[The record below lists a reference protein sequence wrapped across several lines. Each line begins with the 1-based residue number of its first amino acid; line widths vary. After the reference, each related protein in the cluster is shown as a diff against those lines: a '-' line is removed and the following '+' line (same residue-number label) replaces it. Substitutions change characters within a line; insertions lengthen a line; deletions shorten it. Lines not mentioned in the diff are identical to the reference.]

1 MGERSPKVFGD
12 AMALPAVFELIRPHN
27 CLLAGLA
34 VLVGA
39 IVAVGWS
46 PPPSAALAFL
56 VAAVV
61 CGGGNAINDYFDR
74 EVDAINRPGRPIP
87 SGRLA
92 APHALIIACLM
103 LVGGT
108 LLAILINPACFALAA
123 LNSLLLVLYT
133 AELKRRGLVGNITI
147 GYLVGS
153 TFLFGG
159 LAVGP
164 LQAVGVLASM
174 AALSTVGRELIKDVE
189 DMPGDREIGLRT
201 LPLTHG
207 VRVTTWLAAVF
218 IAAAIALSPLPLW
231 LGIFGGAYLA
241 LVLIAIAFFVSGA
254 VLVIKE
260 PGVRSASRA
269 SLACK
274 VGMGFGLLAFLA
286 GAI

>member
-1 MGERSPKVFGD
+1 V
-12 AMALPAVFELIRPHN
+12 LELIRPHN

-39 IVAVGWS
+39 IVSAGGS
-46 PPPSAALAFL
+46 PPPLVALAFL

-87 SGRLA
+87 SGRLSA
-92 APHALIIACLM
+92 SNALIIACFM
-103 LVGGT
+103 LAGGA
-108 LLAILINPACFALAA
+108 LLATAINPACFALAA
-123 LNSLLLVLYT
+123 FNSFLLILYT
-133 AELKRRGLVGNITI
+133 SKLKRRGLVGNLAI

-164 LQAVGVLASM
+164 LGAVGILASM

-189 DMPGDREIGLRT
+189 DMPGDREMGLRT

-207 VRVTTWLAAVF
+207 VHVATWLGVLF
-218 IAAAIALSPLPLW
+218 IAAAIALSPLPWW
-231 LGIFGGAYLA
+231 LGLLRGAYLA
-241 LVLIAIAFFVSGA
+241 PVLAAITFFVLG
-254 VLVIKE
+254 VIFVVRE
-260 PGVRSASRA
+260 PSVQSASRA
-269 SLACK
+269 SLAYK
-274 VGMGFGLLAFLA
+274 LGMGFGLLAFLA
-286 GAI
+286 GVTI